1 MVEERAKEVQET
13 RREFARLSRDI
24 VEGMQKKLEIPVV
37 SRQNERYFM
46 VIHAL
51 TEVTILEATEKTG
64 LTLADLTKRD
74 PLQEDYAAAVTQFGA
89 DSQQA
94 TDARQK
100 LQDGMS
106 RNPDP
111 KTLAKMRFLDEI
123 VAAAQ
128 VGSDL
133 TPEELRTALPAS
145 ERARLFSV
153 ILEISGLGPKTTE
166 TLEKFRSRQVAG
178 SQ

>member
-1 MVEERAKEVQET
+1 MVEEKAKEVQAT

-24 VEGMQKKLEIPVV
+24 VQGMQKKLEVPVI
-37 SRQNERYFM
+37 SRQNEHYTFG
-46 VIHAL
+46 IHAL
-51 TEVTILEATEKTG
+51 TEVTILEAAEKTG
-64 LTLADLTKRD
+64 LTLPDLIKAQPADL
-74 PLQEDYAAAVTQFGA
+74 
-89 DSQQA
+89 S
-94 TDARQK
+94 
-100 LQDGMS
+100 
-106 RNPDP
+106 NPDP

-123 VAAAQ
+123 LAAAQ

-145 ERARLFSV
+145 ERARLFGV